1 MGAGVLSALLGMG
14 VGLGVDTGGAVTG
27 GSVAGGS
34 VGGIDM
40 AFSCSVS
47 PTKILSGR
55 VASLRVT
62 SLRVVRRCTTSSCM
76 YILQKGEGVSREEIT
91 DYLYCLEEVKNNDNC
106 HKDICAHLGEYR
118 RHLGT
123 ENCHSGTG

>member
-1 MGAGVLSALLGMG
+1 MGAGVLAALLGMG

-55 VASLRVT
+55 VASLRV
-62 SLRVVRRCTTSSCM
+62 VRRCTTSSCM
-76 YILQKGEGVSREEIT
+76 YILQIG
-91 DYLYCLEEVKNNDNC
+91 
-106 HKDICAHLGEYR
+106 
-118 RHLGT
+118 
-123 ENCHSGTG
+123 